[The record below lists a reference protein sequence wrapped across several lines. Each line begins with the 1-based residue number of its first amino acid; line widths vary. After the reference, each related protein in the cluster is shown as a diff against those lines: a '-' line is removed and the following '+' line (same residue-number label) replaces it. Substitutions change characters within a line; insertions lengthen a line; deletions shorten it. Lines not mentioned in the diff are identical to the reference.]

1 MIEDSGA
8 GLEFAKDGVDLRAR
22 ELDKLPKGQPCHRSA
37 LLEKPRPIYSG
48 LRVGNVC
55 WGKEW

>member
-8 GLEFAKDGVDLRAR
+8 GLEFAKGGVDLRAT
-22 ELDKLPKGQPCHRSA
+22 ELDKLLKAWPCHRNV
-37 LLEKPRPIYSG
+37 LLEEPRPIYSWP
-48 LRVGNVC
+48 RVGNAC